1 MVAEILE
8 KAARDSTA
16 TMVCFVFCA
25 YSSFSPIPF
34 LLRKIRTKV
43 HPVAVETL
51 ECFVVVDVAGRLA
64 REIVATKDTAK
75 IMAGRKI
82 W

>member
-1 MVAEILE
+1 M
-8 KAARDSTA
+8 
-16 TMVCFVFCA
+16 
-25 YSSFSPIPF
+25 
-34 LLRKIRTKV
+34 
-43 HPVAVETL
+43 TL